1 MITARFDCLGGAS
14 GNMLLGALF
23 DAGLDPAALEQALR
37 GLALPPWSLVVE
49 RVTRHGVAA
58 VHVDVRYPQ
67 EHVHRH
73 LPDIAAIVW
82 RADIPEAVK
91 RRTLSVFERLADA
104 EARVHGISRDE
115 VHFHEVGAVDAIIDV
130 TGVVLGLSML
140 GVDEVRVSP
149 LPVGT
154 GIIRCAHGDV
164 PNPAPATAELL
175 RGAPL
180 RFTDVPGE
188 LVTPTGAALLVTL
201 GTFERGP
208 SEGRIERIGYGAGTR
223 DPAQVA
229 NVVRVLLSRD
239 VDRSTEPTGQ
249 TDTVVVLETGIDDMN
264 PQVFEHVLR
273 RLFEAGALDA
283 FLTPVLMK
291 KSRPATQLTVIC
303 RLGTEG
309 ALADIVLAETTT
321 LGVRLQTVE
330 RRVLPREIVTIATA
344 WGDVRVKRAG
354 GRLQPEYE
362 DCRRIAEATGTPLLE
377 VMQRVRDQAHALRG
391 QAPV

>member
-14 GNMLLGALF
+14 GNMLLGALI
-23 DAGLDPAALEQALR
+23 DAGLDVAALEHALR

-49 RVTRHGVAA
+49 RVTRGGVAA
-58 VHVDVRYPQ
+58 VHVDVRYPE

-82 RADIPEAVK
+82 RADIPEPVK
-91 RRTLSVFERLADA
+91 HRTLSVFERLADA

-140 GVDEVRVSP
+140 GVDQVRVSP

-154 GIIRCAHGDV
+154 GLIRCAHGDM

-188 LVTPTGAALLVTL
+188 RVTPTGAALLVTL
-201 GTFERGP
+201 GSFDP
-208 SEGRIERIGYGAGTR
+208 APAEGIIERIGYGAGTR

-229 NVVRVLLSRD
+229 NVVRVMLCHDASARAAD
-239 VDRSTEPTGQ
+239 TCH
-249 TDTVVVLETGIDDMN
+249 TDTVVMLETNIDDMN
-264 PQVFEHVLR
+264 PQVFEHLLH
-273 RLFEAGALDA
+273 RLFGAGALDA

-291 KSRPATQLTVIC
+291 KSRPATQLTAIC
-303 RLGTEG
+303 KPGTEG
-309 ALADIVLAETTT
+309 TLADIVLAETTS

-330 RRVLPREIVTIATA
+330 RRVLPREIVTISTT
-344 WGDVRVKRAG
+344 WGDVRVKSAG
-354 GRLQPEYE
+354 GRLRPEHD
-362 DCRRIAEATGTPLLE
+362 DCRRIAETTGTPLLE
-377 VMQRVRDQAHALRG
+377 VMERVAAEARAQLG
-391 QAPV
+391 